1 MDKITFTDG
10 VTKLN
15 KATMD
20 TFQNNIDD
28 GKVDKVTG
36 KGLST
41 NDYTTE
47 EKTKLSGIETGANKT
62 VINNTLTSTS
72 TTQAASAN
80 MVKTLS
86 DTIGEIIESGSNAN
100 GEYIKFSNGK
110 MICTKMITLQVNCN
124 NSWGVLYENSD
135 GANLGSWSQT
145 FTNLDFV
152 NIIKLGG
159 RGSWI
164 QTHNNPTVSSIGEV
178 YITSATSWNSDV
190 QFSCLGIGSWK

>member
-1 MDKITFTDG
+1 MTKINFTNLPD
-10 VTKLN
+10 TSTPIN
-15 KATMD
+15 ATNM
-20 TFQNNIDD
+20 
-28 GKVDKVTG
+28 
-36 KGLST
+36 
-41 NDYTTE
+41 
-47 EKTKLSGIETGANKT
+47 
-62 VINNTLTSTS
+62 NTLQTNVEN
-72 TTQAASAN
+72 A
-80 MVKTLS
+80 
-86 DTIGEIIESGSNAN
+86 IGEIIESGSNAN

-178 YITSATSWNSDV
+178 YIASATTWNSDV